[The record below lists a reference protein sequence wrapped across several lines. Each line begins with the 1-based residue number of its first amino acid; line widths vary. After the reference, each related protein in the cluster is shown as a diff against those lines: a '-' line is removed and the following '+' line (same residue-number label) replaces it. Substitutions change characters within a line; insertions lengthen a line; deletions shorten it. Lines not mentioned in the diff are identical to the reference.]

1 MFFTEEKMETTVWLK
16 LDNFFGAYICVC
28 LFYGNFMREF
38 LKTENLCFGYL
49 KQPLCLK
56 DVNFS
61 MSKKDRVL
69 ILGLDD
75 KGKTSLLK
83 TLSGFDMHFFG
94 KVFIDGK
101 DIRTVSDEEK
111 NVSLIFDEPVLINSS
126 IEKNIDFL
134 FGTIKKQIPEKKE
147 KQELLKKFKLNYD
160 LKCKVKKL
168 GAFEKFKLCF
178 LRSFVKESK
187 IIFVDDILKNNFTEE
202 EKLELKEIFEMCFIN
217 KPLIFAA
224 NNDSYLKNQD
234 VFDWFNPTK
243 ILYLNFAK
251 IYEFKSLEEF
261 KNNVVDLD
269 MTLFLQDNE
278 LVDGFCVYQE
288 GAYYLS
294 FEDGKI
300 SIKIDKQFNDNF
312 EKLKLSEG
320 ENEDIVLVYKK
331 DVSVDL
337 TKNNDFN
344 KMLIDKKL
352 MIFSK
357 IDRSRVL

>member
-1 MFFTEEKMETTVWLK
+1 MK
-16 LDNFFGAYICVC
+16 D
-28 LFYGNFMREF
+28 F
-38 LKTENLCFGYL
+38 LKCENLCFGYL

-61 MSKKDRVL
+61 MTKNDRVL
-69 ILGLDD
+69 VLGLND

-83 TLSGFDMHFFG
+83 TLSGFDLHYFG

-101 DIRTVSDEEK
+101 EIKTISDNER

-134 FGTIKKQIPEKKE
+134 FETLKKEIPEKLE
-147 KQELLKKFKLNYD
+147 KQELLKKFNLNYD
-160 LKCKVKKL
+160 LKHKVKNL
-168 GAFEKFKLCF
+168 SVFEKFKLCF
-178 LRSFVKESK
+178 LRSFVKDSK
-187 IIFVDDILKNNFTEE
+187 ILFIDDILKNNFSED
-202 EKLELKEIFEMCFIN
+202 ELSEFKEIFEMCLKN
-217 KPLIFAA
+217 KPLILSA
-224 NNDSYLKNQD
+224 NDDSFLKNQA
-234 VFDWFNPTK
+234 FFEWFKPTK

-251 IYEFKSLEEF
+251 IYEFKSFEELE
-261 KNNVVDLD
+261 NNVVDLD
-269 MTLFLQDNE
+269 MTLFLNYLESQE
-278 LVDGFCVYQE
+278 GFCVYQE
-288 GAYYLS
+288 GVYYLS

-300 SIKIDKQFNDNF
+300 TLKIDKQFNECF

-320 ENEDIVLVYKK
+320 ENEDIVLAYKK
-331 DVSVDL
+331 GVSIDL

-344 KMLIDKKL
+344 KMLVDKKF

>member
-1 MFFTEEKMETTVWLK
+1 MK
-16 LDNFFGAYICVC
+16 D
-28 LFYGNFMREF
+28 F
-38 LKTENLCFGYL
+38 LKCENLCFGYL

-61 MSKKDRVL
+61 MTKNDRVL
-69 ILGLDD
+69 VLGLND

-83 TLSGFDMHFFG
+83 TLSGFDLHYFG

-101 DIRTVSDEEK
+101 EIKTISDNER

-134 FGTIKKQIPEKKE
+134 FETLKKEIPEKLE
-147 KQELLKKFKLNYD
+147 KQELLKKFNLNYD
-160 LKCKVKKL
+160 LKHKVKNL
-168 GAFEKFKLCF
+168 SVFEKFKLCF
-178 LRSFVKESK
+178 LRSFVKDSK
-187 IIFVDDILKNNFTEE
+187 ILFIDDILKNNFSEE
-202 EKLELKEIFEMCFIN
+202 ELLELKEIFEMCLKN
-217 KPLIFAA
+217 KPLIFAS
-224 NNDSYLKNQD
+224 NNDSYLKNKD
-234 VFDWFNPTK
+234 FFDWFKPTK

-251 IYEFKSLEEF
+251 IYEFKSFEEF
-261 KNNVVDLD
+261 ENNVVDLD
-269 MTLFLQDNE
+269 MTLFLNDLESQE
-278 LVDGFCVYQE
+278 GFCVYQE
-288 GAYYLS
+288 GFYYLS

-300 SIKIDKQFNDNF
+300 TLKIDKQFNECF

-320 ENEDIVLVYKK
+320 ENEDIVLAYKK
-331 DVSVDL
+331 GASIDL

-344 KMLIDKKL
+344 KMLTDKKF